1 MGKAIL
7 TLIISLTV
15 ISFINAQE
23 IESEKVFGGY
33 KYIQEGKPLNIH
45 QLEEIMEPLPD
56 AYKHIKKAKT
66 NNTLA
71 TIVGY
76 TGGFLIGWP
85 VGTALAGGDPNWGL
99 AGIGAGVLVLA
110 IPFTSS
116 YSKNVERAI
125 GIYNSSLKSSAY
137 LKRKPELKLI
147 ASGNGLGIRMVF

>member
-1 MGKAIL
+1 MKKTIL
-7 TLIISLTV
+7 TLILGLTV

-45 QLEEIMEPLPD
+45 QLEEIMEPIPE
-56 AYKHIKKAKT
+56 AYEYIKKAKV
-66 NNTLA
+66 NNTMA

-76 TGGFLIGWP
+76 AGGFLIGWP

-110 IPFTSS
+110 IPITSS
-116 YSKNVERAI
+116 YSKNVGKAI
-125 GIYNSSLKSSAY
+125 GIHNSSLNSSAY
-137 LKRKPELKLI
+137 LRRKPEFKLI